1 MGVFGSKPASESAD
15 SAGNGDQQVEQK
27 PKGIS
32 LDDHFALKRHLDEV
46 ATDVSSV
53 VHVDLRYCMPT
64 HVLIVHP
71 RYACVYFAR
80 FSVKPWFAVRQQY
93 YEC

>member
-15 SAGNGDQQVEQK
+15 SAGNGDQQAEQK

-46 ATDVSSV
+46 ATDVSV
-53 VHVDLRYCMPT
+53 VSHV
-64 HVLIVHP
+64 
-71 RYACVYFAR
+71 
-80 FSVKPWFAVRQQY
+80 
-93 YEC
+93 